1 MSTSSNDIPSPEELN
16 EELRRT
22 MARKTRRSF
31 LVGGAAT
38 AATIAAYEWLSHA
51 RQIGDLESPLR
62 RAERF
67 NAAVSRALFR
77 EKPLAPTYAAS
88 RSTTLRLNGDIGLD
102 PNMILDSWRL
112 QVVGLAHPQQYKQY
126 IEDVDLWDYRSTD
139 EPQDQSDTAPPPAEQ
154 PNPKLKPG
162 ALPHVDQTINLTIP
176 KAPSSDTT
184 RIPGIVLS
192 LDDLRTLPLVE
203 QVTQFKC
210 IEGWSQITSF
220 GGARFTDFLKAYPPQ
235 LNADGTLPQYVGME
249 TADGTFSSSL
259 DIATLLHPQSLLCYQ
274 MNGQPLSAG
283 HGAPL
288 RLAMTLKYGYK
299 QIKQIAKITYTNQR
313 PVDFWETQGYDW
325 YAGL

>member
-1 MSTSSNDIPSPEELN
+1 MTNPYSDSQSQADLN
-16 EELRRT
+16 EELRRS

-31 LVGGAAT
+31 LIGGAAT

-51 RQIGDLESPLR
+51 KQIDMLESPLR
-62 RAERF
+62 RAEQF

-77 EKPLAPTYAAS
+77 EKPLAPTYPIG
-88 RSTTLRLNGDIGLD
+88 RSTELRLNGIIGLD
-102 PNMILDSWRL
+102 PHMILDSWRL
-112 QVVGLAHPQQYKQY
+112 QVVGLAHPEKYKQY

-139 EPQDQSDTAPPPAEQ
+139 SPQDAPLPPEQ
-154 PNPKLKPG
+154 PDSKLKPG
-162 ALPHVDQTINLTIP
+162 TRVDVDQTNDQSIP

-184 RIPGIVLS
+184 RTPGIVLS
-192 LDDLRTLPLVE
+192 LQDLRTLPFTE

-210 IEGWSQITSF
+210 VEGWSQITSF
-220 GGARFTDFLKAYPPQ
+220 AGACFADFLKAYPPQ
-235 LNADGTLPQYVGME
+235 LNPDGTLPAYVNME
-249 TADGTFSSSL
+249 TADGAYSASH
-259 DIATLLHPQSLLCYQ
+259 DIATLLHPQTLLCYQ
-274 MNGQPLSAG
+274 MNGKPLNSD

-288 RLAMTLKYGYK
+288 RLAMPIKYGYK